1 VLVLHLGVPVFTRS
15 YCRYWREYKTLKRA
29 LKRIV
34 RRFTLVPALRLWTDS
49 ASTLQRD
56 RRVVTAVQR
65 RTHSRLRRT
74 VMLAWRGFARKS
86 ALLRRRA
93 ELLTRKTTR
102 RRKFHILMTWLKNVD
117 HKINQDKYH
126 EVVEL
131 HNYYLLKRGM
141 FHWHKTALISEMCT
155 WRSSRSAVRNWHLTT
170 RISRKLR
177 HSYERAARFSDAYL
191 VTAYVLLWYRRVA
204 RRILLTRRCTKALRL
219 RQLHRYLAYF
229 RKWKRR
235 MYLVY
240 RARNFLSPL
249 QQNTR
254 LFNLQRSLRIWY
266 RCVFLL

>member
-1 VLVLHLGVPVFTRS
+1 VLFLASCVPVFTRS
-15 YCRYWREYKTLKRA
+15 CCRYWREYKTLKQA

-177 HSYERAARFSDAYL
+177 HSYECAARFSDAYL

-254 LFNLQRSLRIWY
+254 LFNLQRSVRIWY
-266 RCVFLL
+266 RYVFLL